1 MADKDP
7 LILDFTN
14 GKVFGDE
21 YLDEYYAS
29 GLDDDVQPPIGTT

>member
-14 GKVFGDE
+14 GKVFEDE
-21 YLDEYYAS
+21 YLDEYDAS
-29 GLDDDVQPPIGTT
+29 GFSSCGFALLG

>member
-1 MADKDP
+1 VADKDP

-21 YLDEYYAS
+21 YLEGYYAS
-29 GLDDDVQPPIGTT
+29 G